1 VTGTLDLAVGA
12 AVGKLVVPSTVPGQ
26 LVAVSGTL
34 VVVAASVLA
43 TVVPLFPPGTIV
55 FVNSTADGVLVEL
68 VLATSAVE
76 APVLDDEE
84 AALPEALFPG
94 SSLLGGV
101 DGHEFASLLGGA
113 FGDPLG
119 PDPMPGLVPMF
130 PRLVEPH
137 SDTPVTFAESL
148 GAVGLPLFPGVHGE
162 VPVVLADNVP
172 LLVVIGLLLV
182 VLEPKSVLGLV
193 GDTGLL
199 LAVDDGG
206 HFLFSADVA
215 EPEKLASPV
224 NQVDGVALT
233 GNEGVS
239 TIGEAPAAVETV
251 SGDTLVFGLH
261 PRDQLFELD
270 ETPEHELTGGI
281 DIGGS
286 LRLALFVIALS
297 SVGGVENHRRGFVVI
312 VASLLK
318 WVAAGRPLGSAVV
331 DAGIIAVAAKI
342 LGLAVGEAALA
353 VVVTVVVLHE
363 TVLGVEGGED
373 LGHHGVVVDV
383 GQELVVD
390 ELLRGVLIVLVEGVV
405 PPVKDAGVLLVG
417 LVGEVV
423 ARAVVVGFEGLG
435 TAEGVGDVLVKV
447 PSVVLVVTELDVVDG
462 GQHQRSAGQRR
473 DESHGGPPAF
483 N

>member
-1 VTGTLDLAVGA
+1 VAGTLNLAVGA

-55 FVNSTADGVLVEL
+55 FVDSTANRVLVEL

-76 APVLDDEE
+76 APVLDDKE

-101 DGHEFASLLGGA
+101 DRHELASLLGRA
-113 FGDPLG
+113 FSDPLG

-162 VPVVLADNVP
+162 VPVVLADDVP
-172 LLVVIGLLLV
+172 LLVVVGLLLV
-182 VLEPKSVLGLV
+182 VFEPKSVLCLV
-193 GDTGLL
+193 GDTSLL
-199 LAVDDGG
+199 LAVDDSG
-206 HFLFSADVA
+206 HFLFGADVA

-224 NQVDGVALT
+224 NQVDGVTLT

-239 TIGEAPAAVETV
+239 TIGEAPATVETV
-251 SGDTLVFGLH
+251 SRDTLVFGLH

-270 ETPEHELTGGI
+270 KPLEHVVNCDSVISERIGLTTGA
-281 DIGGS
+281 D
-286 LRLALFVIALS
+286 APLS
-297 SVGGVENHRRGFVVI
+297 SAVI
-312 VASLLK
+312 DVRLL
-318 WVAAGRPLGSAVV
+318 
-331 DAGIIAVAAKI
+331 IIAAEVF
-342 LGLAVGEAALA
+342 GLAVGEAAIAVIVA
-353 VVVTVVVLHE
+353 VVVLQE
-363 TVLGVEGGED
+363 PVLGVEGGED
-373 LGHHGVVVDV
+373 LGHHRVVVDV

-390 ELLRGVLIVLVEGVV
+390 EFLRGVLVTLIKDVV
-405 PPVKDAGVLLVG
+405 PPVKDAGVLLIG
-417 LVGEVV
+417 LVGELVT
-423 ARAVVVGFEGLG
+423 RAVVLGLEGFS
-435 TAEGVGDVLVKV
+435 TAEGVGDVGV
-447 PSVVLVVTELDVVDG
+447 
-462 GQHQRSAGQRR
+462 
-473 DESHGGPPAF
+473 
-483 N
+483 

>member
-1 VTGTLDLAVGA
+1 MTGTLDLAVGA
-12 AVGKLVVPSTVPGQ
+12 AAGKLVVPHTVPGQ

-43 TVVPLFPPGTIV
+43 TVVPLFRPGTIV
-55 FVNSTADGVLVEL
+55 LVNSTADWVLVEL
-68 VLATSAVE
+68 VLAISAVE

-137 SDTPVTFAESL
+137 SDTPVALAESL

-162 VPVVLADNVP
+162 VPVVLADDVP
-172 LLVVIGLLLV
+172 LLVVVGLLLV
-182 VLEPKSVLGLV
+182 VFEPKSVLCLV
-193 GDTGLL
+193 GDTSLF

-206 HFLFSADVA
+206 HFLFGADVA

-224 NQVDGVALT
+224 NQVDGVTFT
-233 GNEGVS
+233 GNERVS

-261 PRDQLFELD
+261 PRDQLFEFD
-270 ETPEHELTGGI
+270 EPLEHTIGRNSCGI
-281 DIGGS
+281 EGIG
-286 LRLALFVIALS
+286 VISSQAPLS
-297 SVGGVENHRRGFVVI
+297 SAVI
-312 VASLLK
+312 DVRLL
-318 WVAAGRPLGSAVV
+318 
-331 DAGIIAVAAKI
+331 IIAAEVF
-342 LGLAVGEAALA
+342 GLAVGEAAFA
-353 VVVTVVVLHE
+353 VVVAVVVLHE
-363 TVLGVEGGED
+363 PVLGVEGGED
-373 LGHHGVVVDV
+373 LGHHRVVADV
-383 GQELVVD
+383 GEELAVD
-390 ELLRGVLIVLVEGVV
+390 EFLRGVLVALIKGVV
-405 PPVKDAGVLLVG
+405 PPVKDAGMLLVG

-423 ARAVVVGFEGLG
+423 ARAVVVGLEGLG
-435 TAEGVGDVLVKV
+435 TADGVSDVGVEV
-447 PSVVLVVTELDVVDG
+447 PPIVVVVTEFDVVDG
-462 GQHQRSAGQRR
+462 CQCQRCAGQRR
-473 DESHGGPPAF
+473 DESHGGPSAF